1 MSVKLFDVM
10 LLVENGRHVAVAGF
24 LSTVVNR
31 ILEKQIIKM
40 ESFEII
46 EKKKFDSLKAIL

>member
-1 MSVKLFDVM
+1 M

-31 ILEKQIIKM
+31 ILEKQIMEI
-40 ESFEII
+40 ESFELI
-46 EKKKFDSLKAIL
+46 KKKLLLWKLFKLFL